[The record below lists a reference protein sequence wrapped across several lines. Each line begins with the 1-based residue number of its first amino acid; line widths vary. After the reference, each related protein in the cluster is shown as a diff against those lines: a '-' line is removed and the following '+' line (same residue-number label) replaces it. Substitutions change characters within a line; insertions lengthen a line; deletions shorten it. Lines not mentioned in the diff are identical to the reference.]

1 MTELSSLLKFLYS
14 FQHNTVLLLLLLL
27 IPCHFVLSLA
37 GFRPLNTCTRVLVWS
52 GLVQYDPVALERE
65 EKTTGTD
72 LSGDNKASAK
82 GCWLLYTFTGG
93 LTTSPAARC
102 IHLFGQV

>member
-14 FQHNTVLLLLLLL
+14 FQHNTVLLLLLLLLLLL

-52 GLVQYDPVALERE
+52 GLV
-65 EKTTGTD
+65 
-72 LSGDNKASAK
+72 
-82 GCWLLYTFTGG
+82 
-93 LTTSPAARC
+93 
-102 IHLFGQV
+102 